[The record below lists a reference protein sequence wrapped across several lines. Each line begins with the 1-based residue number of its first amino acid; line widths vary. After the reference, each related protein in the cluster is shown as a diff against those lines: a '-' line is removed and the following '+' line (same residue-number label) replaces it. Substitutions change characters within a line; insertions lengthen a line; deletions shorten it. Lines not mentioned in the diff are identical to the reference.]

1 MVPNVVQ
8 KGEVIAI
15 DGEWWNSD
23 PIKVEA
29 EAKLSGGAPNVSDA
43 FTINGQPGGSYNC
56 SKSGTTNFSVE
67 QGKNYLLRIV
77 NAAVN
82 NHLFF
87 KVASHNLT
95 VVAVDASYTKPYT
108 TDILVLSSGQTADVL
123 LTANQAEAK
132 YYMTASVYTTQGFY
146 DKTNTTAILNYV
158 GSNSSATPIGLNI
171 PEFND
176 TATLVKPCEAWLR
189 RSIQW
194 TYGHSSSL
202 LLQHIRCLYHRLSF
216 TSPVEFNYTGD
227 VPNTLWAPICGTKVK
242 VIEYNA
248 TVQVVFQGTNI
259 FQSDNHPMHIHGY
272 DFYIVGEGFGNYNE
286 SDHNPFNL
294 VYPPLRNTV
303 GVPVNGWV
311 AIRFK
316 ADSPEFSCSIQ
327 KFYKFVKFDDVATTL
342 DVSKGVLAER
352 VPVGRDIGG

>member
-1 MVPNVVQ
+1 MLWWHAHVSWLRAIVHGAMVILPK
-8 KGEVIAI
+8 KGISYPFTQPQDEFPIVLV
-15 DGEWWNSD
+15 EWWNSD

-67 QGKNYLLRIV
+67 QGKTYLLRIV

-132 YYMTASVYTTQGFY
+132 YYMAASVYTTQGFY

-158 GSNSSATPIGLNI
+158 GSNSSATPIGLNL

-176 TATLVKPCEAWLR
+176 TATLVKPCEAWLQ

-194 TYGHSSSL
+194 TFP
-202 LLQHIRCLYHRLSF
+202 R
-216 TSPVEFNYTGD
+216 T
-227 VPNTLWAPICGTKVK
+227 
-242 VIEYNA
+242 
-248 TVQVVFQGTNI
+248 
-259 FQSDNHPMHIHGY
+259 
-272 DFYIVGEGFGNYNE
+272 
-286 SDHNPFNL
+286 
-294 VYPPLRNTV
+294 
-303 GVPVNGWV
+303 
-311 AIRFK
+311 
-316 ADSPEFSCSIQ
+316 
-327 KFYKFVKFDDVATTL
+327 
-342 DVSKGVLAER
+342 
-352 VPVGRDIGG
+352 